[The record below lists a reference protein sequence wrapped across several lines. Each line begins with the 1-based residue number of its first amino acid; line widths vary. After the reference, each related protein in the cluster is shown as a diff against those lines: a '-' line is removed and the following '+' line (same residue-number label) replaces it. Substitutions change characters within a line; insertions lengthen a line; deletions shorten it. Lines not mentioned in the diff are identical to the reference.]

1 MCMDDCCSIEHN
13 NRRQL
18 FEFYATLISVTT
30 TTTIVLTE
38 VFMLS
43 SLEIKETK
51 KLQLSRYENV
61 LDGTEREH
69 TN

>member
-18 FEFYATLISVTT
+18 FEFYATLISVT